1 MTSLRSL
8 TLALAALWLSMGAT
22 LAQESGPAP
31 TPVIAAQAR
40 LEPFADRVEALGT
53 LKANESVSLTANVTE
68 TVSIIRFDDGQR
80 VKRGEV
86 LVEMTSAEE
95 HALLE
100 EAQARVAEAERQFN
114 RVKSLTT
121 QRSAS
126 ESLLD
131 ERRRDLDTAR
141 ALLVAIESRLAD
153 RLIKAPFD
161 GILGLRNISAGALV
175 EPGDLI
181 TTLDDDSVMKLDFAV
196 PSVYIQDLAPGLAI
210 EARARDYGD
219 TLFQGTIKS
228 IDSRV
233 DPVTRSVQVRALIP
247 NPDQALRPG
256 VLMQVEL
263 LRNPREALVIPES
276 ALVSQ
281 GEDQLA
287 MRVGAGDQVER
298 VQVRIGARRPGE
310 VEVTEGLAAGDLVI
324 THGTDKVRPGQ
335 RVRVQ
340 AVDDGTRTLRE
351 LLGSSQ

>member
-1 MTSLRSL
+1 MTLLRHL
-8 TLALAALWLSMGAT
+8 TLASLWFSTAAS
-22 LAQESGPAP
+22 LAQGTAP
-31 TPVIAAQAR
+31 PPLPVIAAQVR
-40 LEPFADRVEALGT
+40 PEPFADRVEALGT

-68 TVSIIRFDDGQR
+68 TVSAIYFDDGQR
-80 VKRGEV
+80 VKRGDL

-161 GILGLRNISAGALV
+161 GVLGLRNISPGALV
-175 EPGDLI
+175 VPGDLI
-181 TTLDDDSVMKLDFAV
+181 TNLDDDSVMKLDFAV
-196 PSVYIQDLAPGLAI
+196 PSVFIRDLSPGLGI
-210 EARARDYGD
+210 EASARAYGEAV
-219 TLFQGTIKS
+219 FHGTIKS

-233 DPVTRSVQVRALIP
+233 DPVTRSVQVRAMIP
-247 NPDQALRPG
+247 NPERALKPG

-263 LRNPREALVIPES
+263 LRNPRQALMIPES
-276 ALVSQ
+276 ALLNEGQDHFV
-281 GEDQLA
+281 
-287 MRVGAGDQVER
+287 MRVGADERVER
-298 VQVRIGARRPGE
+298 VRVGTGARRLGQ
-310 VEVTEGLAAGDLVI
+310 VEVVEGLAAGETVI
-324 THGTDKVRPGQ
+324 THGNDKVRPGQ
-335 RVRVQ
+335 QVRIQ
-340 AVDDGTRTLRE
+340 AMDDGTRPLSE
-351 LLGSSQ
+351 LLGSEQ